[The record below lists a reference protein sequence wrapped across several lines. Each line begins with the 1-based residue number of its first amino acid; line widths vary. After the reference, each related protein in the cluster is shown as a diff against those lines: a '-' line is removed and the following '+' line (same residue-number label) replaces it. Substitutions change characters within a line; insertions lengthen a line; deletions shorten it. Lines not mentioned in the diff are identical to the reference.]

1 MESIQQL
8 INEEKSLLNGCRGWL
23 FKETDPDRRQII
35 QQMISCS
42 IKLIDKMIETNTLL
56 IESAK
61 LRGEREMLCSK
72 LNDSDKMDI

>member
-8 INEEKSLLNGCRGWL
+8 INDERGLLNGCKEWL
-23 FKETDPDRRQII
+23 LREGDPDRRQII

-42 IKLIDKMIETNTLL
+42 IKLIDKMIETNALL

-61 LRGEREMLCSK
+61 LREEREMLCSK
-72 LNDSDKMDI
+72 LNDDKMDI

>member
-35 QQMISCS
+35 QP
-42 IKLIDKMIETNTLL
+42 NTLL